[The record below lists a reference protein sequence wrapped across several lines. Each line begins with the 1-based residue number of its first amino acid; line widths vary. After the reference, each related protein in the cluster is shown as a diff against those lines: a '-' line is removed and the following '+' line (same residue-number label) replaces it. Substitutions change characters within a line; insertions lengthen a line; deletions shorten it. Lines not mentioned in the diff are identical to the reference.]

1 MADSSKKAYEEA
13 LKALDLMIKKQE
25 NLKKSAETIQGSW
38 GSIASEIFKMDGA
51 QFFKN
56 VAKTDE
62 DLKIIGKEISNLT
75 ESVEKMGEEFS
86 KAFEADDKIKD
97 VSKQLT
103 EIGNISKISSN
114 KISSQIKANFDT
126 IKNGLDSEMK
136 SMLKNEKDLFELL
149 KNKDKLT
156 DKQKNKLKSV
166 QEFQDLETMFQI
178 ETEKYSKRMDSFL
191 DNEIKNN
198 KTLAT
203 FLPQDIKGIM
213 EKIALGED
221 FNKISQEGGTK
232 ARLIM
237 AALAENNV
245 ELAKMANGIHN
256 GVDEIDKLRKGASE
270 TKKMFDFLQGAA
282 SGFSQIIRKGWVE
295 SINEFDKVLNN
306 VQKQTSINMDG
317 NKIAFAELQ
326 TQVAQYGVSIEQ
338 AGEMMTAMSNEL
350 QTTNFSV
357 SAGAAKDFSAIEGA
371 TGAAASDISTIGG
384 ELMRIGE
391 SSEQVK
397 DFMQGADQMA
407 RNFGISSKKAIT
419 DIAKN
424 ITKMRTMGFVGGEES
439 LKRMVVVANRLKMN
453 VDEIF
458 DVADK
463 ARSIEGAMDMAA
475 ELQLAGGSFAN
486 INPMDLLAAARKGPE
501 ELQKILT
508 GMGKDVGHWVTD
520 MKGNKKY
527 EFDPID
533 VDRLNIMAKATGQSL
548 DSVQKMIQ
556 SNASD
561 MEKFNMFQGVIDGV
575 DDVDKELVKSGLS
588 QMLKMGKDGK
598 IELDASSDMAQRMG
612 IKDLKQ
618 LQSMSGADLKTKME
632 ADAKTLEEENLRN
645 QSLKQSFDNFISAL
659 MSVFSFFQPLIQV
672 LTWFMQ
678 GITKIVTGFLGFFNE
693 SGPFGQFGIVIKWA
707 LAGLLLF
714 GTSFGASVSMLVKDG
729 FMKFGS
735 SVKDM
740 MNPKNSIF
748 GMLKDKLF
756 GGNVTEKANP
766 MFDAKKAAEWKP
778 RSYGASKFKDAVP
791 DTKGGIGGLSEEIKN
806 AGESGSK
813 IDMSGVMK
821 FAAAMALIGVA
832 VAAFGLGGKEVGG
845 VGMLDMLGK
854 GAIAIGLLAGT
865 VLLISQLG
873 SEINL
878 EGVLALSLGMG
889 LIGLAMIP
897 FAYAAQMMTG
907 IDWLSV
913 LAGLG
918 VMTLVLI
925 GLGVLGLL
933 AESVGLLIIIG
944 AGILAV
950 AGAAL
955 MVAGEGLLMTAQGF
969 SALSS
974 IDWSG
979 FSKMGDALMSVVPGM
994 VGFSIAAMGFA
1005 NPLAL
1010 LGIMF
1015 MVGALSSLES
1025 VMAPLSE
1032 SLTVGADSL
1041 DKFANGLERLS
1052 AAAEKLSLDKLQQL
1066 KELSESLSK
1075 ASPGANAVAEAINSG
1090 GNNKKGGDGDTRKI
1104 EISFKMNGRD
1114 IQHTINSDTALL
1126 K

>member
-1 MADSSKKAYEEA
+1 M
-13 LKALDLMIKKQE
+13 
-25 NLKKSAETIQGSW
+25 
-38 GSIASEIFKMDGA
+38 
-51 QFFKN
+51 
-56 VAKTDE
+56 
-62 DLKIIGKEISNLT
+62 
-75 ESVEKMGEEFS
+75 
-86 KAFEADDKIKD
+86 
-97 VSKQLT
+97 
-103 EIGNISKISSN
+103 KISSN

-156 DKQKNKLKSV
+156 EKQKNKLKSV

-270 TKKMFDFLQGAA
+270 TKKQFDLLAGAA
-282 SGFSQIIRKGWVE
+282 AGFSQIIKKGWIE
-295 SINEFDKVLNN
+295 AINAFDKVLNN
-306 VQKQTSINMDG
+306 VQKQTSINMDD

-350 QTTNFSV
+350 QTTDFSV
-357 SAGAAKDFSAIEGA
+357 LAGAAKDFSAIEGA
-371 TGAAASDISTIGG
+371 TGAAAIDISTIGG
-384 ELMRIGE
+384 ELMRMGE

-424 ITKMRTMGFVGGEES
+424 ITKMRTMGFIGGEDS
-439 LKRMVVVANRLKMN
+439 LKRMVVIANRLKMN

-533 VDRLNIMAKATGQSL
+533 VDRLNIVAKATGQTL

-598 IELDASSDMAQRMG
+598 IELNASSEMAKRMG
-612 IKDLKQ
+612 IKDLQQ

-659 MSVFSFFQPLIQV
+659 MSVFSFFEPLIQV

-678 GITKIVTGFLGFFNE
+678 GFTKIVTGFLGFFDE
-693 SGPFGQFGIVIKWA
+693 SGPFGKFGVVIKWA

-714 GTSFGASVSMLVKDG
+714 GTNFGASVSMLVKDG
-729 FMKFGS
+729 FMKFSS

-740 MNPKNSIF
+740 MSPKNSVF

-756 GGNVTEKANP
+756 GGNVAEKANP
-766 MFDAKKAAEWKP
+766 MYDAKKAAEWKP
-778 RSYGASKFKDAVP
+778 KSYGASKFKDAIP
-791 DTKGGIGGLSEEIKN
+791 DTKGGVGGEIKNAGASKFKGAIPDTKGGVGGLSEEIKN
-806 AGESGSK
+806 TGESGSK

-832 VAAFGLGGKEVGG
+832 VAAFGFGIKEMGGI
-845 VGMLDMLGK
+845 GMLQILGE

-865 VLLISQLG
+865 VLLISKLG
-873 SEINL
+873 GEIDL

-907 IDWLSV
+907 IDWLKV

-918 VMTLVLI
+918 VMTIVLI

-933 AESVGLLIIIG
+933 AETVGVLIIAG
-944 AGILAV
+944 AEILAI

-979 FSKMGDALMSVVPGM
+979 FSKMGDALMSVVPGLLF
-994 VGFSIAAMGFA
+994 FSMAALMFA
-1005 NPLAL
+1005 NPLTL

-1015 MVGALSSLES
+1015 MVVALSILES
-1025 VMAPLSE
+1025 VMTPLSD
-1032 SLTVGADSL
+1032 SLSIGADSL

-1114 IQHTINSDTALL
+1114 IAHTINSDTSIL

>member
-56 VAKTDE
+56 VAKTDG

-86 KAFEADDKIKD
+86 KAFEADEKIKN

-103 EIGNISKISSN
+103 DIGNISKISSN
-114 KISSQIKANFDT
+114 KISSQIKTNFDT

-136 SMLKNEKDLFELL
+136 AMLKNEKDLFEIL

-156 DKQKNKLKSV
+156 EKQKNKLKSI
-166 QEFQDLETMFQI
+166 QEFQDLENMFQI

-191 DNEIKNN
+191 ENEIQNN

-203 FLPQDIKGIM
+203 FLPQDIKGVM
-213 EKIALGED
+213 EKLALTKDLNEATKD
-221 FNKISQEGGTK
+221 FGTK
-232 ARLIM
+232 EKLILS
-237 AALAENNV
+237 ALAENNI

-256 GVDEIDKLRKGASE
+256 GVDEIDRLRKEALE
-270 TKKMFDFLQGAA
+270 TKKVFDLWGGATA
-282 SGFSQIIRKGWVE
+282 GFSQIIRKGWIE
-295 SINEFDKVLNN
+295 AINEFDKVLNN
-306 VQKQTSINMDG
+306 VQKQTSINMDD

-357 SAGAAKDFSAIEGA
+357 LAGAAKDFAAIEGA

-384 ELMRIGE
+384 ELMRMGE
-391 SSEQVK
+391 NSEQVK

-407 RNFGISSKKAIT
+407 RNFGISSKKALT

-424 ITKMRTMGFVGGEES
+424 ITKMRTMGFVGGEDS
-439 LKRMVVVANRLKMN
+439 LKRMVVTANRLKMN

-612 IKDLKQ
+612 IKDLQQ

-632 ADAKTLEEENLRN
+632 ADSKTLEEENLRN

-678 GITKIVTGFLGFFNE
+678 GFTKIVTGFLGFFNE
-693 SGPFGQFGIVIKWA
+693 SGPFGQFGVVIKWA

-735 SVKDM
+735 SVKEM
-740 MNPKNSIF
+740 MNPKNSVF

-756 GGNVTEKANP
+756 GGNVTEKAGE
-766 MFDAKKAAEWKP
+766 FKP
-778 RSYGASKFKDAVP
+778 RSYGMNKMKGAIPDSKAPIP

-832 VAAFGLGGKEVGG
+832 VAAFGFGIKEMGGI
-845 VGMLDMLGK
+845 GMLEILGK

-878 EGVLALSLGMG
+878 EGILALSLGMG

-933 AESVGLLIIIG
+933 AESVGLLIIAG
-944 AGILAV
+944 AVILAV

-1025 VMAPLSE
+1025 VMTPLSE
-1032 SLTVGADSL
+1032 SLSVGADSL
-1041 DKFANGLERLS
+1041 DKFANGLERLG

-1090 GNNKKGGDGDTRKI
+1090 TNNKKGGDGDTRKI

-1114 IQHTINSDTALL
+1114 IAHTINSDTSIL